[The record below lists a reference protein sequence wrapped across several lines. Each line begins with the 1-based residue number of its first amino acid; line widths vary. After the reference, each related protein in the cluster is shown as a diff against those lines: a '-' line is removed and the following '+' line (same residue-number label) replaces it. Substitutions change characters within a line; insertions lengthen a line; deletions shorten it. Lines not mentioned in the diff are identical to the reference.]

1 MTQRDGVGREEGSG
15 WGTHVYLWWIHYDI
29 WQNQYSI
36 VKFKNKIKKIRNTN
50 CQGNLA
56 VKSRGNKIHA
66 NHSKFLC
73 QEIEKI
79 TGCSAASVMSD
90 SLTLWTVTHQAP
102 LSMGILQA
110 RILE

>member
-1 MTQRDGVGREEGSG
+1 MRRAGEKKHDRDFSNEDSKV
-15 WGTHVYLWWIHYDI
+15 TK
-29 WQNQYSI
+29 QYSY
-36 VKFKNKIKKIRNTN
+36 IRNTN

-79 TGCSAASVMSD
+79 TGCSAASVWSD
-90 SLTLWTVTHQAP
+90 SL
-102 LSMGILQA
+102 
-110 RILE
+110 